1 MRILGYI
8 LLIYGF
14 IVIGLGQ
21 ATYKMT
27 ALHTLSQRRN
37 ELAAKETFTKS
48 EVTDAMLSTAL
59 SVANRCR
66 GSSLG
71 LFSTIAGGVLLDIAR
86 RRKIEVSHAG

>member
-1 MRILGYI
+1 MCILGYI

-21 ATYKMT
+21 ATYKKT
-27 ALHTLSQRRN
+27 ALHTLSQRRD

-48 EVTDAMLSTAL
+48 EVENALLATAL
-59 SVANRCR
+59 SVAYHCR
-66 GSSLG
+66 GSSIG
-71 LFSTIAGGVLLDIAR
+71 LFSMIAGGVLLDTAR